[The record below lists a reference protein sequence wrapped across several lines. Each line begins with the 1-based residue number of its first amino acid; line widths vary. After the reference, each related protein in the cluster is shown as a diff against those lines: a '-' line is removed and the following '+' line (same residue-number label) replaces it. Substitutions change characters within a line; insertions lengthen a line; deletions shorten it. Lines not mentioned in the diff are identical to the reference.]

1 MLKLIAL
8 SLYLYRI
15 YPSKV
20 SYLNNLVICTII
32 DKTETVGRSSVHFN
46 LNIDFFLVGVFNSRG
61 NVFLCRTVNLFQ
73 LPS

>member
-1 MLKLIAL
+1 MRLMLTDTN
-8 SLYLYRI
+8 RI

-46 LNIDFFLVGVFNSRG
+46 LNIDFFSGRG
-61 NVFLCRTVNLFQ
+61 L
-73 LPS
+73 